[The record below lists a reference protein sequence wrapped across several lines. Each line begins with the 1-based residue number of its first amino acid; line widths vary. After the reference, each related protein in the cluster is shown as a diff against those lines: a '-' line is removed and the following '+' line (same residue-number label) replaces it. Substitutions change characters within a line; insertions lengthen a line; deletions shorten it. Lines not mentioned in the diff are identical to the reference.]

1 MMSVIMVTFGVI
13 EIGKN
18 ALDMNQSAISDDDL
32 IKIQKMINETDTA
45 NWDVLPED
53 ANIKITIN
61 DEKTT
66 IKNDS
71 EKKYQFID
79 EAPLKQ
85 DAVPLKQAPLITH
98 KK

>member
-1 MMSVIMVTFGVI
+1 
-13 EIGKN
+13 
-18 ALDMNQSAISDDDL
+18 MNQSAISDDDL

-71 EKKYQFID
+71 EKNINLSMKR
-79 EAPLKQ
+79 PLNKM
-85 DAVPLKQAPLITH
+85 LFL
-98 KK
+98 